1 MKNEAEGKP
10 AIKSPGRVFQRKG
23 SSYWWIGY
31 SLDGQEFRESTH
43 TADLRQAEKFLK
55 HRLRQ
60 VGAAQLRVAEFITP
74 RMEKVRVSELLDGL
88 ADDYQLRGKD
98 SPQFRSNLKYVREA
112 FGHWRALAL
121 TAEKVDEYIKE
132 RLEANS
138 QPATINRRLQLLKQA
153 YKKAIERKHLSKV
166 PLIRHLSEEGN
177 TRQGFFSEADFREV
191 LQGLPEYLQD
201 FCLFGYLVGWRKNEC
216 ATLDWED
223 VDGDTIRLKG
233 INSKNGKPRMTVL
246 TGELV
251 ELMERRKAARA
262 IKKASGDIR
271 LSALV
276 FHREGQPIG
285 DIRKAWQTA
294 CVAAGVGKFVCRQC
308 EQPANGHKCEVCGG
322 DVRYVG
328 RIFHDLRRTAVRNM
342 VRAGVRETAAMS
354 ISGHRTR
361 SIFDRYNIVSE
372 DDLRD
377 AMEKTQAHLKGARK
391 QEQPTVITKSAAK
404 K

>member
-1 MKNEAEGKP
+1 MKTT
-10 AIKSPGRVFQRKG
+10 GRIFARKG
-23 SSYWWIGY
+23 SSFLWCAY
-31 SLDGQEFRESTH
+31 SLRGTEYRESTH
-43 TADLRQAEKFLK
+43 ETDPKKAEKFLK
-55 HRLRQ
+55 HRLKQ
-60 VGAAQLRVAEFITP
+60 VGADQIGAQQFITP
-74 RMEKVRVSELLDGL
+74 SHEKVRVSELLDAL
-88 ADDYQLRGKD
+88 ADDYQLRGKA
-98 SPQFRSNLKYVREA
+98 SAQFRSSLKYVREA
-112 FGHWRALAL
+112 FGHWRALVL
-121 TAEKVDEYIKE
+121 TAEKVDDYIKE
-132 RLEANS
+132 QLEANWK
-138 QPATINRRLQLLKQA
+138 PATINRRTQLLKQA
-153 YKKAIERKHLSKV
+153 YKLAIERKHLSKAPV
-166 PLIRHLSEEGN
+166 IRHLSEEGN
-177 TRQGFFSEADFREV
+177 TRQGFFSEADFRGV
-191 LQGLPEYLQD
+191 LKNLPEYLQD

-233 INSKNGKPRMTVL
+233 INSKNGKPRMIVL

-251 ELMERRKAARA
+251 ELRERRKAARA
-262 IKKASGDIR
+262 VKTASGSVM

-308 EQPANGHKCEVCGG
+308 EQPATGHKCEACGD

-342 VRAGVRETAAMS
+342 VRAGVREKAAMS

-377 AMEKTQAHLKGARK
+377 AMEKTQAHLKAAHQK
-391 QEQPTVITKSAAK
+391 QPTVIKSAARK
-404 K
+404 